1 MSDAAARVDAVSAPG
16 YFISFEGGDGV
27 GKSTQSRLLGQWL
40 GELTGR
46 EVVLTREPGGTELG
60 KELRAAV
67 LHGQDMDPR
76 TEALIYAAD
85 RAHHVASL
93 VRPALERGAI
103 VVTDRYLDSSVAYQ
117 AGGRELGADEVELIS
132 RWAVQD
138 LMPDV
143 TILLDLDP
151 AAASARIR
159 RQHDRLERAG
169 AEFHRRTRE
178 AFLARAAADPERWVV
193 LDATAS
199 IDDLQAQIRVDVA
212 ARLEL
217 TPVVEEAEDTIAAEP
232 DDGFDDTD
240 SAIGYTPG
248 LGLGLGPGAAG
259 PTTGSGA
266 A

>member
-1 MSDAAARVDAVSAPG
+1 MSDAAARVVAVNAPG
-16 YFISFEGGDGV
+16 YFVSFEGGDGV

-46 EVVLTREPGGTELG
+46 EVVLTREPGGTSLG

-67 LHGQDMDPR
+67 LHGEDMDAR

-85 RAHHVASL
+85 RAHHVASV
-93 VRPALERGAI
+93 VRPALARGAI

-143 TILLDLDP
+143 TVLLDLDP
-151 AAASARIR
+151 AEAAHRMR
-159 RQHDRLERAG
+159 REHDRLERAG
-169 AEFHRRTRE
+169 LEFHRRTRE
-178 AFLARAAADPERWVV
+178 AFLARAAAEPERWLV
-193 LDATAS
+193 LDATAPV
-199 IDDLQAQIRVDVA
+199 DDLQAQIRVDVA

-217 TPVVEEAEDTIAAEP
+217 TPVVEEAEDTVEAEP
-232 DDGFDDTD
+232 EDGFDDSD
-240 SAIGYTPG
+240 SAIGYVPG
-248 LGLGLGPGAAG
+248 GPGPGAGHRHRSAG
-259 PTTGSGA
+259 GA
-266 A
+266 

>member
-193 LDATAS
+193 IDATAS

-248 LGLGLGPGAAG
+248 LGLGPGAAG

>member
-1 MSDAAARVDAVSAPG
+1 M
-16 YFISFEGGDGV
+16 
-27 GKSTQSRLLGQWL
+27 
-40 GELTGR
+40 
-46 EVVLTREPGGTELG
+46 
-60 KELRAAV
+60 
-67 LHGQDMDPR
+67 
-76 TEALIYAAD
+76 
-85 RAHHVASL
+85 
-93 VRPALERGAI
+93 RPALERGAS

-217 TPVVEEAEDTIAAEP
+217 TPVVEEAEDTVAAEP

-248 LGLGLGPGAAG
+248 LGLGPGAAAG

>member
-1 MSDAAARVDAVSAPG
+1 MSAPG

-27 GKSTQSRLLGQWL
+27 GKSTQARLLGQWL

-46 EVVLTREPGGTELG
+46 EVVLTREPGGTALG

-67 LHGQDMDPR
+67 LHGQDMGAR

-85 RAHHVASL
+85 RAHHVESL
-93 VRPALERGAI
+93 VRPALARGAV

-143 TILLDLDP
+143 TVLLDLDP
-151 AAASARIR
+151 AEASRRIR
-159 RQHDRLERAG
+159 REHDRLERAG
-169 AEFHRRTRE
+169 ADFHRRTRA
-178 AFLARAAADPERWVV
+178 AFLARASADPDRWLV

-199 IDDLQAQIRVDVA
+199 IDDLQAQIRVDVV
-212 ARLEL
+212 ARLAL
-217 TPVVEEAEDTIAAEP
+217 TPVVGEVEGSVRSEP
-232 DDGFDDTD
+232 DDGLDEPDVVE
-240 SAIGYTPG
+240 AHP
-248 LGLGLGPGAAG
+248 A
-259 PTTGSGA
+259 
-266 A
+266 